1 MSRLATLD
9 EMHEHY
15 SDFYK
20 EVHGIR
26 PRWVTFTSIKEAG
39 EAILRL
45 EAEAKIVFAQKER
58 EQAEAAE
65 AVEKLIASLIASG
78 AGDRA
83 TAIRWLHDANNTHGD
98 DEYLCY
104 CLDIKYGYFKSTKN

>member
-20 EVHGIR
+20 EVYGIR
-26 PRWVTFTSIKEAG
+26 PRWARFATIEDAG
-39 EAILRL
+39 VAILQL
-45 EAEAKIVFAQKER
+45 NAEAKLVFAQKDR
-58 EQAEAAE
+58 EEAEAAE
-65 AVEKLIASLIASG
+65 AVEKTINSLIASG

-83 TAIRWLHDANNTHGD
+83 TAISWLHDANNTNGD

-104 CLDIKYGYFKSTKN
+104 CLDIKYGYFKGEKQ

>member
-1 MSRLATLD
+1 MTRLATLD
-9 EMHEHY
+9 EMHDYY

-20 EVHGIR
+20 EVYGIR
-26 PRWVTFTSIKEAG
+26 PRWASFETIDDAG
-39 EAILRL
+39 VAILQL

-58 EQAEAAE
+58 EQAESAE

-78 AGDRA
+78 AKDRA
-83 TAIRWLHDANNTHGD
+83 TAIDWLHEANNTNYD

-104 CLDIKYGYFKSTKN
+104 CLDIKYGYFKGDQK